1 MLKLDLTRKEYDELR
16 IVGYDTQTETMCYD
30 QTFPIVYDQF
40 EGEFCID
47 ANHNIY
53 LLTTGSTEEECKSA
67 GTEYRVF
74 KSFFRANGKAVCMG
88 ETDGLCKLLAGSDGK
103 IIGCHVLGPHAADL
117 VQEISSLMSVGAT
130 VDGLRHSVHIHPTL
144 SEVLLSAVE

>member
-1 MLKLDLTRKEYDELR
+1 MDLEAIFSGISGQSDSQFRENVGGEVVRKTDLSVMPSAVFTIPEAAS
-16 IVGYDTQTETMCYD
+16 V
-30 QTFPIVYDQF
+30 
-40 EGEFCID
+40 
-47 ANHNIY
+47 
-53 LLTTGSTEEECKSA
+53 GSTEEECKSA

-117 VQEISSLMSVGAT
+117 VQEVSSLMSVGAT

-144 SEVLLSAVE
+144 SEVLLSALE